1 MNKRPL
7 ISICALF
14 ICSLAVSASAAELDL
29 TNKEQ
34 RQSYAIG
41 INFGENLK
49 RQGIEIEPES
59 FLVGVKDVL
68 TGAKKKLTEA
78 ELTQVINELSQELR
92 AKQTTQISEQG
103 EENQAKGEAYLA
115 KNKTKEGVKVTA
127 SGLQYK
133 AIIMGDGPKPKL
145 TDTVKVHYE
154 GTLINGKEI
163 DSSYKRQ
170 NPATFQLTGV
180 IKGWTEVLQLMPVGS
195 KFEVAIPGALAYGE
209 NAPPAIGPNQVLLF
223 QIELLS
229 IE

>member
-68 TGAKKKLTEA
+68 TGGKKKLTEA

>member
-68 TGAKKKLTEA
+68 TGGKKKLTEA

-133 AIIMGDGPKPKL
+133 AIVMGDGPKPKL

-195 KFEVAIPGALAYGE
+195 KFEVAIPGELAYGE